1 MIESVPNTVMPI
13 QALVIHRIKY
23 FTVFSN
29 SYTYSRTTDFTAS
42 TYGWSTVTYNGK
54 ACSLPCPV
62 NYVTGLFTAPV
73 AGVYQ
78 FHFQGGKVS
87 QAHN

>member
-13 QALVIHRIKY
+13 QALVMHRVKY

-29 SYTYSRTTDFTAS
+29 FYTYSRTTDFNPS
-42 TYGWSTVTYNGK
+42 GWSIVEYSGK
-54 ACSLPCPV
+54 VCSSPCPV
-62 NYVTGLFTAPV
+62 NYGSGIFTAPV

-78 FHFQGGKVS
+78 FHFQGLKVS